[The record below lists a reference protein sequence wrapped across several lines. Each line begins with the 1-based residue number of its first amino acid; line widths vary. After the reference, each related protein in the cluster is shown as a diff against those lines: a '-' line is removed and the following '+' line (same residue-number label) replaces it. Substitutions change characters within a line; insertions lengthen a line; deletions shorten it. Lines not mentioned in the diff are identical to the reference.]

1 MPMSISR
8 LKLRRSWTCSPVKMI
23 FKKPSISGNII
34 KEYSREKTTMK
45 EFMKKH
51 PALEDTCDT
60 VLSLLSGSFA
70 LLAVGFVWVKE
81 LIDRKNS
88 KKD

>member
-1 MPMSISR
+1 
-8 LKLRRSWTCSPVKMI
+8 
-23 FKKPSISGNII
+23 
-34 KEYSREKTTMK
+34 MK
-45 EFMKKH
+45 EFMNTH

-70 LLAVGFVWVKE
+70 LLAVLLVWIKE
-81 LIDRKNS
+81 LSGRKKG

>member
-1 MPMSISR
+1 
-8 LKLRRSWTCSPVKMI
+8 
-23 FKKPSISGNII
+23 
-34 KEYSREKTTMK
+34 MK

-70 LLAVGFVWVKE
+70 LLAILFVWIKE
-81 LIDRKNS
+81 LAGRKRE
-88 KKD
+88 KRLR

>member
-1 MPMSISR
+1 
-8 LKLRRSWTCSPVKMI
+8 
-23 FKKPSISGNII
+23 
-34 KEYSREKTTMK
+34 MK

-51 PALEDTCDT
+51 PVLEDTCDT

-70 LLAVGFVWVKE
+70 LLAVLFVWIKE
-81 LIDRKNS
+81 LSGRKKG

>member
-1 MPMSISR
+1 
-8 LKLRRSWTCSPVKMI
+8 
-23 FKKPSISGNII
+23 
-34 KEYSREKTTMK
+34 MK
-45 EFMKKH
+45 DFMKKH

-81 LIDRKNS
+81 RIDRKNS
-88 KKD
+88 KKS

>member
-1 MPMSISR
+1 
-8 LKLRRSWTCSPVKMI
+8 
-23 FKKPSISGNII
+23 
-34 KEYSREKTTMK
+34 MK

-70 LLAVGFVWVKE
+70 LLAVGFAWIKE
-81 LIDRKNS
+81 LTQRKKS
-88 KKD
+88 KKSLTTEQEREANDGN

>member
-1 MPMSISR
+1 
-8 LKLRRSWTCSPVKMI
+8 
-23 FKKPSISGNII
+23 
-34 KEYSREKTTMK
+34 MK

-60 VLSLLSGSFA
+60 VLSVLAGSFA
-70 LLAVGFVWVKE
+70 LLAVGLVWIKE
-81 LIDRKNS
+81 LIGRKKN

>member
-1 MPMSISR
+1 
-8 LKLRRSWTCSPVKMI
+8 
-23 FKKPSISGNII
+23 
-34 KEYSREKTTMK
+34 MK

-70 LLAVGFVWVKE
+70 LLTVGFVWIKE
-81 LIDRKNS
+81 LAQRKKN
-88 KKD
+88 KKDL